1 MDLVGNSSAKAKEEC
16 MRRFITLVF
25 ALALLVVSVPA
36 AGATTGTLDVEV
48 GLAPIVPDGTVA
60 GEITDFVLT
69 FVDRDPAV
77 PGISLY
83 TGGTVTVTLP
93 DDFVN
98 IGMGGPNTVIL
109 LQGWP
114 QSPAFPFP
122 WGNST
127 SGNSITATLNS
138 DYDDGEGGPGAKQA
152 HIILNTFR
160 NPSRPGMYDIL
171 LEIDPDGT
179 GTDVYTGTGRVRII
193 PKARPSIN
201 AVSVFSGGGP
211 PPPFNNAIYQTV
223 TAGEDAADVGLYLW
237 DKGSSIV
244 DDVMYPYLGVDI
256 FMKNLGH
263 GLLRQGNKTVGHVW
277 IDAPAGA
284 DDYGITTAGASSPG
298 STAVSGLATGILIT
312 TFHTDG
318 DVTGDYTITLRM
330 NNGNTQKLFVTA
342 E

>member
-1 MDLVGNSSAKAKEEC
+1 
-16 MRRFITLVF
+16 MRRVITLFF
-25 ALALLVVSVPA
+25 ALALMVVSVPA
-36 AGATTGTLDVEV
+36 AGATSGTLDVEV

-77 PGISLY
+77 PGISLKE
-83 TGGTVTVTLP
+83 GGTVTVTLP

-98 IGMGGPNTVIL
+98 IGAGFPNFVIL

-114 QSPAFPFP
+114 QSPPAGGPGFL
-122 WGNST
+122 WDHSIV
-127 SGNSITATLNS
+127 GNSITATLTA
-138 DYDDGEGGPGAKQA
+138 DYEVGDFGPGAKQA
-152 HIILNTFR
+152 HLILNTFR
-160 NPSRPGMYDIL
+160 NPTKPGMYDVR
-171 LEIDPDGT
+171 LEIDPDPAT
-179 GTDVYTGTGRVRII
+179 TDVYTGIGRVHII

-201 AVSVFSGGGP
+201 AVSVFSGVDNPP
-211 PPPFNNAIYQTV
+211 PPPFNNSIYQTV
-223 TAGEDAADVGLYLW
+223 TAGDDAADVGLYLW
-237 DKGSSIV
+237 DKGSSV
-244 DDVMYPYLGVDI
+244 ADDVINPYLGVDI
-256 FMKNLGH
+256 HMTNQRH

-284 DDYGITTAGASSPG
+284 DNYGITTAGPSALG
-298 STAVSGLATGILIT
+298 LTAVSGLDTGILIT

-318 DVTGDYTITLRM
+318 VVTGDYTITFRM

>member
-1 MDLVGNSSAKAKEEC
+1 

-36 AGATTGTLDVEV
+36 AGAATGTLDVEV

-69 FVDRDPAV
+69 FADRDPAE
-77 PGISLY
+77 PGISLK

-98 IGMGGPNTVIL
+98 IGAVGPNLIIL

-114 QSPAFPFP
+114 QSPPAGGPSFL
-122 WGNST
+122 WDHSI
-127 SGNSITATLNS
+127 SGNSITATLTS
-138 DYDDGEGGPGAKQA
+138 DYEVGVFGPGAKQA
-152 HIILNTFR
+152 HLILNAFR
-160 NPSRPGMYDIL
+160 NPSRPGMYDVH
-171 LEIDPDGT
+171 LEIDPDPAT
-179 GTDVYTGTGRVRII
+179 SDVYTGTGRVHII

-201 AVSVFSGGGP
+201 AVSVFSGVDNPP
-211 PPPFNNAIYQTV
+211 PPPFNNPIYQTV
-223 TAGEDAADVGLYLW
+223 TAGDDAANVGLYLW
-237 DKGSSIV
+237 DKGSSV
-244 DDVMYPYLGVDI
+244 ADLVMNPYLGVDI
-256 FMKNLGH
+256 HMKNLGH

-284 DDYGITTAGASSPG
+284 DDYGITTAGPSYLG
-298 STAVSGLATGILIT
+298 LTAVSALDTGILET

-318 DVTGDYTITLRM
+318 DVTGDYTITFRM